1 MYNNPTPPVPP
12 TPPYVPGPYAPVPRK
27 KTVFDRTEKIM
38 ALVCVLLAYLFVRL
52 VLFRHPGFGATVFA
66 VLFYAVA
73 IPLCRKSGK
82 KTRAAWIY
90 LIISMVFCLPFS
102 LFADSLMIYPCLF
115 LWMVLTALWLSVCC
129 GMSVK
134 RLWLSA
140 MRVLFAI
147 PLDAFGKGYPALG
160 QCFKRLPAQKTLLRV
175 LIGLA
180 VALPLTGIVAL
191 LLTSA
196 DSVFGNMM
204 QTALQS
210 LSADIFGTFC
220 GTFRRLGF
228 TALLFPYFF
237 GLFYGCRH
245 QGEKPFPEPSAP
257 THHVPTVVLCTAV
270 IPLLLLYAVFFCAQ
284 LPYYFSAFRSYLPE
298 DYTVATFARRGFFE
312 LCVITCINAGVLL
325 LIQYLSEK
333 KDGKAPRGVR
343 ICGLLL
349 TLFTLLL
356 VATAERKML
365 LYIGSFGLTKLR
377 MLTGLFMLFL
387 AICLVFV
394 TVYLILPRL
403 PVGRCIFA
411 VCITFAALLC
421 FGNPDGVITK
431 YNVHAYETG
440 ALETFDVD
448 YLYNLS
454 ADAAPHV
461 LPLLAYDDAAINE
474 PLRDYLLWVREENEN
489 TPFFS
494 RSLATYR
501 ALAAAKSEDA

>member
-1 MYNNPTPPVPP
+1 M
-12 TPPYVPGPYAPVPRK
+12 
-27 KTVFDRTEKIM
+27 
-38 ALVCVLLAYLFVRL
+38 
-52 VLFRHPGFGATVFA
+52 
-66 VLFYAVA
+66 
-73 IPLCRKSGK
+73 
-82 KTRAAWIY
+82 
-90 LIISMVFCLPFS
+90 
-102 LFADSLMIYPCLF
+102 
-115 LWMVLTALWLSVCC
+115 
-129 GMSVK
+129 
-134 RLWLSA
+134 
-140 MRVLFAI
+140 
-147 PLDAFGKGYPALG
+147 
-160 QCFKRLPAQKTLLRV
+160 
-175 LIGLA
+175 
-180 VALPLTGIVAL
+180 
-191 LLTSA
+191 
-196 DSVFGNMM
+196 
-204 QTALQS
+204 
-210 LSADIFGTFC
+210 
-220 GTFRRLGF
+220 
-228 TALLFPYFF
+228 
-237 GLFYGCRH
+237 
-245 QGEKPFPEPSAP
+245 
-257 THHVPTVVLCTAV
+257 
-270 IPLLLLYAVFFCAQ
+270 
-284 LPYYFSAFRSYLPE
+284 
-298 DYTVATFARRGFFE
+298 
-312 LCVITCINAGVLL
+312 LL

-431 YNVHAYETG
+431 YNVHAYESG